1 LALLGPTARRV
12 PSALRRAALAGAV
25 FLVSLATAS
34 PARADDDEPL
44 PPRAASFEWDAD
56 QRFLYASLSYR
67 DVMDAEL
74 RKKLQR
80 GLPTTIVFSA
90 AVYAVGIKD
99 PVATTVQ
106 SCKITWHVWEEAY
119 RVDMTQPGTQ
129 KSTWTTTVD
138 GVLRRCADARRLL
151 IANRNQLAP
160 GQKVYL
166 DGRVLVNPVSP
177 QLLEKI
183 KRWVSRPT
191 ATGTAAPGDAL
202 FGTFTGLFLQRI
214 GDAERVLQFLTTS
227 SVPRVVPKEAR

>member
-1 LALLGPTARRV
+1 MTGAKRPARARAWAPLALLAPALLLAR
-12 PSALRRAALAGAV
+12 PALA
-25 FLVSLATAS
+25 
-34 PARADDDEPL
+34 DEEPPPP
-44 PPRAASFEWDAD
+44 PPRSVQLEWDAD
-56 QRFLYASLSYR
+56 LRFLYASLSYR

-74 RKKLQR
+74 RNKLQR

-90 AVYAVGIKD
+90 AVYAVGAKE

-119 RVDMTQPGTQ
+119 RVDVTQPGTQ
-129 KSTWTTTVD
+129 KSVWTTTVD
-138 GVLRRCADARRLL
+138 GILRRCADARRLL
-151 IANRNQLAP
+151 IANRNQVPP
-160 GQKVYL
+160 GRAVYL

-177 QLLEKI
+177 KLLEKL

-214 GDAERVLQFLTTS
+214 GDAERVLQVLTTS
-227 SVPRVVPKEAR
+227 NVPRVPSKS

>member
-1 LALLGPTARRV
+1 VRRFRALL
-12 PSALRRAALAGAV
+12 LAALFVARPA
-25 FLVSLATAS
+25 LA
-34 PARADDDEPL
+34 DDEPP

-56 QRFLYASLSYR
+56 QRFLYATLSYR

-74 RKKLQR
+74 RGKLSR

-90 AVYAVGIKD
+90 AVYAVGSKE

-119 RVDMTQPGTQ
+119 RVDVTQPGVQ

-138 GVLRRCADARRLL
+138 GILRRCADARHLL
-151 IANRNQLAP
+151 IANRNQVAP
-160 GQKVYL
+160 GRAVYL

-177 QLLEKI
+177 KLLEKL

-214 GDAERVLQFLTTS
+214 GDAERVLEFLTTG
-227 SVPRVVPKEAR
+227 SVPRIPSKS

>member
-1 LALLGPTARRV
+1 LLTTFLVAR
-12 PSALRRAALAGAV
+12 PALA
-25 FLVSLATAS
+25 
-34 PARADDDEPL
+34 DDEPP
-44 PPRAASFEWDAD
+44 PPRGAAFEWDAD

-74 RKKLQR
+74 RSKLSR

-90 AVYAVGIKD
+90 AVYAVGSKE

-119 RVDMTQPGTQ
+119 RVDVTQPGVQ

-138 GVLRRCADARRLL
+138 GILRRCADARHLL
-151 IANRNQLAP
+151 IANRNQVTP
-160 GQKVYL
+160 GRAVYL

-177 QLLEKI
+177 KLLEKL

-214 GDAERVLQFLTTS
+214 GDAERVLEFLTTS
-227 SVPRVVPKEAR
+227 SVPRVPSKS

>member
-1 LALLGPTARRV
+1 MSDRPSSPRSRARGFYALLLAVLFVAR
-12 PSALRRAALAGAV
+12 PALA
-25 FLVSLATAS
+25 
-34 PARADDDEPL
+34 DDEPP
-44 PPRAASFEWDAD
+44 PPRGASFEWDAD
-56 QRFLYASLSYR
+56 QRFLYATLSYR

-74 RKKLQR
+74 RSKLSK

-90 AVYAVGIKD
+90 AVYAVGSKE

-119 RVDMTQPGTQ
+119 RVDVTQPGVQ

-138 GVLRRCADARRLL
+138 GILRRCADARHLL
-151 IANRNQLAP
+151 IANRNQVAP
-160 GQKVYL
+160 GRAVYL

-177 QLLEKI
+177 KLLEKL

-214 GDAERVLQFLTTS
+214 GDAERVLEFLTTS
-227 SVPRVVPKEAR
+227 SIPRVPSKS

>member
-1 LALLGPTARRV
+1 MSDRPSSPRSGVRGFYALLLAVLFVAR
-12 PSALRRAALAGAV
+12 PALA
-25 FLVSLATAS
+25 
-34 PARADDDEPL
+34 DDEPP
-44 PPRAASFEWDAD
+44 PPRGASFEWDAD
-56 QRFLYASLSYR
+56 QRFLYATLSYR

-74 RKKLQR
+74 RSKLSK

-90 AVYAVGIKD
+90 AVYAVGSKD

-119 RVDMTQPGTQ
+119 RVDVTQPGVQ

-138 GVLRRCADARRLL
+138 GILRRCADARHLL
-151 IANRNQLAP
+151 IANRNQVAP
-160 GQKVYL
+160 GRAVYL

-177 QLLEKI
+177 KLLEKL

-227 SVPRVVPKEAR
+227 SIPRVPSKS